1 MHDVALSSGMET
13 ARPKSVSF
21 EVPASSVRQV
31 WFDFLVESS
40 EEERR
45 ILNFGL
51 SSAITAALIDNR
63 AVYLDGLGV
72 VFPEELTRTKRIDN
86 DKSFTLIKETV
97 RVPRFEKCT
106 DLISFQR
113 QRFPGLIELRD
124 LVASVAE
131 RIAFFIKWRPRKL
144 ERYIKGLLALIR
156 HEVVTY
162 GYSLRLSQFGRFFS
176 LHNRQ
181 GQTEQDWLA
190 GSDICLESDV
200 ESVLGSEVVGDF
212 MQPILGSAWE
222 PFEAWLGK
230 PISSFTLRP
239 SEQIEN
245 LGLKDLLRQIASKR
259 NLIEVAVYRVEDSD
273 HPSYIF
279 VTEGLR
285 HEAKAVGAEGSEL
298 VFQIEP
304 KNAVVDD
311 FESLVEYARGPLAL
325 GWLMAQHSKTK
336 SLQVGHGLSSR
347 VSLWSHAPAPYR
359 TVLVMPCRKFP
370 RIQVSTDGKFIFSSL
385 ILLHPDEAQ
394 AVAEVGSDMLIHQ
407 LKYRNLDQVNREVRG
422 SILGRTGRLTKN
434 ILDISV
440 SD

>member
-1 MHDVALSSGMET
+1 MHDVALSSGVNT
-13 ARPKSVSF
+13 ARSKSVPF
-21 EVPASSVRQV
+21 EVPTSSVRQV

-72 VFPEELTRTKRIDN
+72 VFPEELTRTKRIDE
-86 DKSFTLIKETV
+86 DKSFTLVKETV
-97 RVPRFEKCT
+97 RVPKFEKCT
-106 DLISFQR
+106 ELISFQR
-113 QRFPGLIELRD
+113 QRFPGLIELKD
-124 LVASVAE
+124 LLSSVAE

-156 HEVVTY
+156 HEVVIY

-181 GQTEQDWLA
+181 GHSEQDWLA

-200 ESVLGSEVVGDF
+200 ESLLGSEIVGDF

-239 SEQIEN
+239 TDQIEK
-245 LGLKDLLRQIASKR
+245 LGLGDLLNEIRPKR
-259 NLIEVAVYRVEDSD
+259 NLIEVAVYRTAEAE
-273 HPSYIF
+273 HPSYVF

-285 HEAKAVGAEGSEL
+285 HEAKAIGVEGSEL

-304 KNAVVDD
+304 KSIEEGD

-325 GWLMAQHSKTK
+325 GWLMAQLSKAK
-336 SLQVGHGLSSR
+336 SIQIGHGLSSR
-347 VSLWSHAPAPYR
+347 VPLWSHSPTPFR
-359 TVLVMPCRKFP
+359 SVLVMPCRRFP
-370 RIQVSTDGKFIFSSL
+370 RTQVSTDGRFAYSSL

-394 AVAEVGSDMLIHQ
+394 AVAEVGSDMLFHQ
-407 LKYRNLDQVNREVRG
+407 LRYRNMDQLNREVRG
-422 SILGRTGRLTKN
+422 SILGRTGRLSKN
-434 ILDISV
+434 VLDITV